1 MTDRVSRYPGIQ
13 AHPELGARRGGL
25 GEKDFEELPPMDL
38 MDKLASLAQRY
49 EELNTLLAQPG
60 TLEDMSLLQRY
71 GREHAEL
78 EEVVNKYH
86 ELVENDKQ
94 IAEAQEMYN
103 GDEPE
108 MRDLA
113 YEEMERLK
121 ARKEQLLEEV
131 KVSLLP
137 KDIMDEKNAIVTI
150 QGGAG
155 GDEAALFAGELFR
168 MYTRY
173 AEGRRWKIEI
183 LDINDTV
190 QGGIKD
196 ITFVVKGK
204 GAYNRMKYEG
214 GTHRVQRVPVTEA
227 NGRIHTSTAK
237 VIVLPEADDDIK
249 IEIKEN
255 DIRVDVYRS
264 TGHGGQSVNTT
275 DSAVRITHLPTGLV
289 VTCQDEKSQ
298 LKNKLKA
305 LTVLK
310 ARLWDLQEAQRQE
323 ELSKTRRSQVQTGD
337 RSEKIRTY
345 NFPQDRVT
353 DHRVGLTR
361 HNLPGVLNGELDEF
375 IDTLI
380 TVDQADKLQHLFEE
394 EVKVK

>member
-1 MTDRVSRYPGIQ
+1 M
-13 AHPELGARRGGL
+13 
-25 GEKDFEELPPMDL
+25 DFMG
-38 MDKLASLAQRY
+38 KLASLAKRY
-49 EELNTLLAQPG
+49 EELNSLLAQQDV
-60 TLEDMSLLQRY
+60 LNDLDLLQRY

-78 EEVVNKYH
+78 EDVVHKYN
-86 ELVENDKQ
+86 ELKTTDQ
-94 IAEAQEMYN
+94 QLAEAQELYES
-103 GDEPE
+103 DDPE
-108 MRDLA
+108 MRDMA

-121 ARKEQLLEEV
+121 AYKEQLLEEV
-131 KVSLLP
+131 KVALLP

-155 GDEAALFAGELFR
+155 GDEAALFAGELYR

-173 AEGRRWKIEI
+173 ADNHRWKIEV
-183 LDINDTV
+183 LDVNDTE

-204 GAYNRMKYEG
+204 GAYSRMKYEG

-237 VIVLPEADDDIK
+237 VIVLPEADDDIN
-249 IEIKEN
+249 IDIKDS

-298 LKNKLKA
+298 LKNKTKA
-305 LTVLK
+305 LGVLK
-310 ARLWDLQEAQRQE
+310 ARLWDLEEAKRQE
-323 ELSKTRRSQVQTGD
+323 ELSKNRRSQVQTGD

-353 DHRVGLTR
+353 DHRIGLTR
-361 HNLPGVLNGELDEF
+361 HNLPGVMNGDLDEF
-375 IDTLI
+375 LNNLI
-380 TVDQADKLQHLFEE
+380 AVDQADKLQSTFA
-394 EVKVK
+394 

>member
-1 MTDRVSRYPGIQ
+1 
-13 AHPELGARRGGL
+13 
-25 GEKDFEELPPMDL
+25 MDL
-38 MDKLASLAQRY
+38 MNKLASLAQRY
-49 EELNTLLAQPG
+49 DELNTLMAQPEV
-60 TLEDMSLLQRY
+60 LDDIPQLQKY

-78 EEVVNKYH
+78 EEVVNRYH
-86 ELVENDKQ
+86 ELVETDKQ
-94 IAEAQEMYN
+94 LAEAQEMY
-103 GDEPE
+103 DMEEDE

-113 YEEMERLK
+113 HDESERLK
-121 ARKEQLLEEV
+121 AQKERLLDEV
-131 KVSLLP
+131 KVALLP
-137 KDIMDEKNAIVTI
+137 KDIMDDKNAIVTI

-173 AEGRRWKIEI
+173 ADTHRWKVEI
-183 LDINDTV
+183 MDANETE

-196 ITFVVKGK
+196 VTFVVKGR
-204 GAYNRMKYEG
+204 GAYSRMKYEG

-237 VIVLPEADDDIK
+237 VIVLPEADDDTE
-249 IEIKEN
+249 IEIKDT

-275 DSAVRITHLPTGLV
+275 DSAVRITHLASGLV

-310 ARLWDLQEAQRQE
+310 SRLWDLQEAQRQE
-323 ELSKTRRSQVQTGD
+323 ELSKNRRSQVQTGD

-353 DHRVGLTR
+353 DHRIGLTR
-361 HNLPGVLNGELDEF
+361 HNLPGVLNGNIDEF
-375 IDTLI
+375 IDNLI
-380 TVDQADKLQHLFEE
+380 TADQADKLQGMFL
-394 EVKVK
+394 

>member
-1 MTDRVSRYPGIQ
+1 MN
-13 AHPELGARRGGL
+13 
-25 GEKDFEELPPMDL
+25 L
-38 MDKLASLAQRY
+38 MQKLASLAERY
-49 EELNTLLAQPG
+49 EELNTLMAQPEI
-60 TLEDMSLLQRY
+60 LDDLSQLQRY

-78 EEVVNKYH
+78 EDVVHKYN
-86 ELVENDKQ
+86 ELVNTDKQ
-94 IAEAQEMYN
+94 IAEAQEIY
-103 GDEPE
+103 GSDDPE

-113 YEEMERLK
+113 FEEIERLK
-121 ARKEQLLEEV
+121 EERERLLEAV
-131 KVSLLP
+131 NLALLP
-137 KDIMDEKNAIVTI
+137 KDIMDEKNAIITI

-155 GDEAALFAGELFR
+155 GDEAALFAADLFR

-173 AEGRRWKIEI
+173 ADLHRWKVEV
-183 LDINDTV
+183 LDLNETG

-204 GAYNRMKYEG
+204 GAYSRLKYEG

-237 VIVLPEADDDIK
+237 VIVLPEADEDIN
-249 IEIKEN
+249 IEIK
-255 DIRVDVYRS
+255 DTDLRVDVYRS

-275 DSAVRITHLPTGLV
+275 DSAVRLTHLPTGLV

-298 LKNKLKA
+298 LKNKAKA

-310 ARLWDLQEAQRQE
+310 ARLWDLEEARRQE

-353 DHRVGLTR
+353 DHRIGLTR

-375 IDTLI
+375 IDNLI
-380 TVDQADKLQHLFEE
+380 SVDQATKLQNLFEE
-394 EVKVK
+394 TRTK

>member
-1 MTDRVSRYPGIQ
+1 
-13 AHPELGARRGGL
+13 
-25 GEKDFEELPPMDL
+25 MDL

-49 EELNTLLAQPG
+49 EELNNLMARQDVLDDIP
-60 TLEDMSLLQRY
+60 LLQRY

-78 EEVVNKYH
+78 EEVVNMYQ
-86 ELVENDKQ
+86 ELAENDRQ
-94 IAEAQEMYN
+94 IAEAQEMYE

-113 YEEMERLK
+113 FEEMERLK
-121 ARKEQLLEEV
+121 AHKEQLLERV

-137 KDIMDEKNAIVTI
+137 RDIMDEKNAIITI

-168 MYTRY
+168 MYSRY
-173 AEGRRWKIEI
+173 ADGRRWKVEI
-183 LDINDTV
+183 LDINETG
-190 QGGIKD
+190 QGGVKD
-196 ITFVVKGK
+196 VTFVVKGK
-204 GAYNRMKYEG
+204 SAYQRLKYEG

-237 VIVLPEADDDIK
+237 VIVLPEADDDIQ
-249 IEIKEN
+249 IEIKDT

-310 ARLWDLQEAQRQE
+310 ARIWDLEEAHRQE
-323 ELSKTRRSQVQTGD
+323 ELSKSRRSQVQTGD

-361 HNLPGVLNGELDEF
+361 HNLPGVLNGEIDEF

-380 TVDQADKLQHLFEE
+380 TADQADKLQHLFEE
-394 EVKVK
+394 EVKVR

>member
-1 MTDRVSRYPGIQ
+1 
-13 AHPELGARRGGL
+13 
-25 GEKDFEELPPMDL
+25 MDI
-38 MDKLASLAQRY
+38 MNKLANVARRY
-49 EELNTLLAQPG
+49 EELNELLSQPDV
-60 TLEDMSLLQRY
+60 LNDVSLLQRY
-71 GREHAEL
+71 GRERAEL
-78 EEVVNKYH
+78 EEVAQKYYDLVNT
-86 ELVENDKQ
+86 DQQ
-94 IAEAQEMYN
+94 ISEAQELLE
-103 GDEPE
+103 GDDPE

-113 YEEMERLK
+113 YEEVERLK
-121 ARKEQLLEEV
+121 AHREEEV
-131 KVSLLP
+131 DQVRVLLLP

-150 QGGAG
+150 QAGAG

-168 MYTRY
+168 MYSRY
-173 AEGRRWKIEI
+173 ADVHRWKIEV
-183 LDINDTV
+183 LDLNDTG

-204 GAYNRMKYEG
+204 GVYSRLKYEG

-237 VIVLPEADDDIK
+237 VIVLPEADDDIQ
-249 IEIKEN
+249 IDIK
-255 DIRVDVYRS
+255 DSDLRVDVYRS

-305 LTVLK
+305 MGVLK
-310 ARLWDLQEAQRQE
+310 ARLWDIEEARRQE
-323 ELSKTRRSQVQTGD
+323 ELSKTRHSQVQTGD

-353 DHRVGLTR
+353 DHRIGYTR
-361 HNLPGVLNGELDEF
+361 HNLPGVMNGELDEF
-375 IDTLI
+375 IDNLI
-380 TVDQADKLQHLFEE
+380 TVDQADKLQNLFEE
-394 EVKVK
+394 VKAS

>member
-1 MTDRVSRYPGIQ
+1 M
-13 AHPELGARRGGL
+13 ELM
-25 GEKDFEELPPMDL
+25 E
-38 MDKLASLAQRY
+38 KLASLAERY
-49 EELNTLLAQPG
+49 NELNALMAQPEV
-60 TLEDMSLLQRY
+60 LEDISLLQRY

-78 EEVVNKYH
+78 EDVVHKYH
-86 ELVENDKQ
+86 EIQDTEQQLT
-94 IAEAQEMYN
+94 EAQEMYN
-103 GDEPE
+103 SEEGE

-113 YEEMERLK
+113 YEEVERLK
-121 ARKEQLLEEV
+121 QQKEQLLEEV
-131 KVSLLP
+131 KVALLP

-168 MYTRY
+168 MYSRY
-173 AEGRRWKIEI
+173 ADNRRWKIEV
-183 LDINDTV
+183 LDINDTE

-196 ITFVVKGK
+196 VTFVVKGK
-204 GAYNRMKYEG
+204 GAYSRMKYEG

-237 VIVLPEADDDIK
+237 VIVLPEADDDIQ
-249 IEIKEN
+249 IDIKDT

-275 DSAVRITHLPTGLV
+275 DSAVRITHLPSGLV

-310 ARLWDLQEAQRQE
+310 ARLWDLEEARRQE
-323 ELSKTRRSQVQTGD
+323 ELSKNRRSQVQTGD

-353 DHRVGLTR
+353 DHRIGLTR
-361 HNLPGVLNGELDEF
+361 HNLPGVLNGDLDPF
-375 IDTLI
+375 IDNLI
-380 TVDQADKLQHLFEE
+380 AVDQADKLQSMFATA
-394 EVKVK
+394 

>member
-1 MTDRVSRYPGIQ
+1 
-13 AHPELGARRGGL
+13 
-25 GEKDFEELPPMDL
+25 MDI
-38 MDKLASLAQRY
+38 MNKLANVAKRY
-49 EELNTLLAQPG
+49 EELNELLSQPDI
-60 TLEDMSLLQRY
+60 LNDLSLLQRY
-71 GREHAEL
+71 GRERAEL
-78 EEVVNKYH
+78 EEVVQKYYD
-86 ELVENDKQ
+86 LVDTDQQ
-94 IAEAQEMYN
+94 IAEAQELLD

-113 YEEMERLK
+113 YEELERLK
-121 ARKEQLLEEV
+121 AHREEQVEQVRVL
-131 KVSLLP
+131 LLP

-150 QGGAG
+150 QAGAG
-155 GDEAALFAGELFR
+155 GDEAALFAGELLR
-168 MYTRY
+168 MYSRY
-173 AEGRRWKIEI
+173 ADVHRWKIEV
-183 LDINDTV
+183 LDVNDTG

-204 GAYNRMKYEG
+204 GVYSRLKYEG

-237 VIVLPEADDDIK
+237 VIVLPEADDDIQ
-249 IEIKEN
+249 IDIK
-255 DIRVDVYRS
+255 DSDLRVDVYRS

-305 LTVLK
+305 MGVLK
-310 ARLWDLQEAQRQE
+310 ARLWDIEEARRQE
-323 ELSKTRRSQVQTGD
+323 ELSKTRHSQVQTGD

-353 DHRVGLTR
+353 DHRIGYTR
-361 HNLPGVLNGELDEF
+361 HNLPAVMNGELDEF
-375 IDTLI
+375 IDNLI
-380 TVDQADKLQHLFEE
+380 TVDQADKLQNLFEE
-394 EVKVK
+394 AKAG

>member
-1 MTDRVSRYPGIQ
+1 
-13 AHPELGARRGGL
+13 
-25 GEKDFEELPPMDL
+25 MDL

-49 EELNTLLAQPG
+49 EELNNLMAQPEV
-60 TLEDMSLLQRY
+60 LDDIPLLQRY

-78 EEVVNKYH
+78 EEVVTMYH
-86 ELVENDKQ
+86 ELAENDRQ
-94 IAEAQEMYN
+94 IAEAQEMYES
-103 GDEPE
+103 DDLE

-113 YEEMERLK
+113 FEEMERLK
-121 ARKEQLLEEV
+121 AHKEQLLEQV
-131 KVSLLP
+131 KISLLP
-137 KDIMDEKNAIVTI
+137 RDIMDEKNAIITI

-168 MYTRY
+168 MYNRY
-173 AEGRRWKIEI
+173 ADGRRWKVEI
-183 LDINDTV
+183 LDINENG

-196 ITFVVKGK
+196 VTFVVKGK
-204 GAYNRMKYEG
+204 SAYQRLKYEG

-237 VIVLPEADDDIK
+237 VIVLPEADDDIQ
-249 IEIKEN
+249 IDIKDT

-310 ARLWDLQEAQRQE
+310 ARIWDLEEAHRQE
-323 ELSKTRRSQVQTGD
+323 ELSKSRRSQVQTGD

-361 HNLPGVLNGELDEF
+361 HNLPGVLNGEIDEF

-380 TVDQADKLQHLFEE
+380 TADQADKLQHLFEE
-394 EVKVK
+394 EVKVR

>member
-1 MTDRVSRYPGIQ
+1 
-13 AHPELGARRGGL
+13 
-25 GEKDFEELPPMDL
+25 MDL
-38 MDKLASLAQRY
+38 VQKLANLAERY
-49 EELNTLLAQPG
+49 EELNQLMADP
-60 TLEDMSLLQRY
+60 EVINDIPLLQRY

-78 EEVVNKYH
+78 EEVVHKYH
-86 ELVENDKQ
+86 EIQEGERQ
-94 IAEAQEMYN
+94 MAEAQEMYE
-103 GDEPE
+103 GDDLE

-113 YEEMERLK
+113 YEEITRLK
-121 ARKEQLLEEV
+121 GQKEQLLQEV
-131 KVSLLP
+131 QIALLP
-137 KDIMDEKNAIVTI
+137 KDIMDEKNAIVTV

-173 AEGRRWKIEI
+173 ADNRRWKVEI
-183 LDINDTV
+183 MDINETG
-190 QGGIKD
+190 QGGVKD
-196 ITFVVKGK
+196 VTFMVKGK
-204 GAYNRMKYEG
+204 GAYSRMKYEG

-237 VIVLPEADDDIK
+237 VIVMPEADDDIQ
-249 IEIKEN
+249 IEIKET

-275 DSAVRITHLPTGLV
+275 DSAVRITHLSSGLV

-305 LTVLK
+305 LSVLK
-310 ARLWDLQEAQRQE
+310 SRLWDLEEARRQE

-353 DHRVGLTR
+353 DHRISYTR

-375 IDTLI
+375 IDNLI
-380 TVDQADKLQHLFEE
+380 TVDQADKLQHLFEVE
-394 EVKVK
+394 ATA

>member
-1 MTDRVSRYPGIQ
+1 MNL
-13 AHPELGARRGGL
+13 HPFEGARLHIRILRANNEKLGGTNH
-25 GEKDFEELPPMDL
+25 MDL
-38 MDKLASLAQRY
+38 MDKLAGLAQRY
-49 EELNTLLAQPG
+49 EELNTLMAQPEV
-60 TLEDMSLLQRY
+60 LNDVSVLQRY

-78 EEVVNKYH
+78 AEVVQKYN
-86 ELVENDKQ
+86 ELASTEKQ
-94 IAEAQEMYN
+94 LLEAQEMYAT
-103 GDEPE
+103 DDPE
-108 MRDLA
+108 MRELA
-113 YEEMERLK
+113 YEEIERLK
-121 ARKEQLLEEV
+121 SHKEQLLEDI
-131 KVSLLP
+131 KVALLP
-137 KDIMDEKNAIVTI
+137 KDIMDEKNAIVTV
-150 QGGAG
+150 QSGAG

-173 AEGRRWKIEI
+173 ADNRRWKVEV
-183 LDINDTV
+183 LELNETE

-196 ITFVVKGK
+196 ATVVVRGK
-204 GAYNRMKYEG
+204 GAYRRMKYEG

-237 VIVLPEADDDIK
+237 VIVLPEADDDID
-249 IEIKEN
+249 IDIKDT

-275 DSAVRITHLPTGLV
+275 DSAVRITHLPSGLV

-310 ARLWDLQEAQRQE
+310 ARLWDLEEARRQE
-323 ELSKTRRSQVQTGD
+323 ELRKTRRSQVQTGD

-353 DHRVGLTR
+353 DHRIGLTR
-361 HNLPGVLNGELDEF
+361 HNLPGVLNGNLDEF
-375 IDTLI
+375 IDSLI
-380 TVDQADKLQHLFEE
+380 AVDQADKLQSMFQ
-394 EVKVK
+394 